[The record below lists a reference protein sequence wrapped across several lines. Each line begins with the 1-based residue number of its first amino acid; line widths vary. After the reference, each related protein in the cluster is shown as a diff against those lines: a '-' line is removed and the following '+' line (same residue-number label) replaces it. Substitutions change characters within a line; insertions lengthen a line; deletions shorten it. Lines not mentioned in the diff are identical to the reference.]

1 MHKKRVIS
9 ARNMMSFTQNYWGQR
24 DIISQI
30 KYEQNEVQIRYIPE
44 LQKNIRSIHQQ
55 QYLNMRMF
63 WRK

>member
-9 ARNMMSFTQNYWGQR
+9 ARKMMSFTQNYWGQR

-55 QYLNMRMF
+55 QYSNMRMF